1 MKRVNLQYLA
11 EFSVNESGRVDV
23 TLPEL
28 FSYDVLLVEYKH
40 D

>member
-11 EFSVNESGRVDV
+11 EFSVYESGWVDV

-28 FSYDVLLVEYKH
+28 VSYDVLLVEYKH